1 MRKPTVFYYILFF
14 MFFLCYSQTLQ
25 QDIDNSLK
33 IKTKE
38 SLTANL
44 EKSDIKLN
52 EQKVTSQTGEILYLK
67 KRNL

>member
-1 MRKPTVFYYILFF
+1 

-52 EQKVTSQTGEILYLK
+52 EQKVTSQTGELLYLK